1 MAKPTRRLLMTKAVT
16 SGFLGGSRFWT
27 MVGTL
32 GLAMKV
38 LEKLTRDEPEV
49 VYCERLSP
57 GETLLISSDRQTRVV
72 QRRR

>member
-27 MVGTL
+27 AVGTL

-38 LEKLTRDEPEV
+38 LKRLTRDEPEV

-57 GETLLISSDRQTRVV
+57 GESLLVSSGRPTRVV

>member
-16 SGFLGGSRFWT
+16 NGFLGGSRFWT
-27 MVGTL
+27 VVGTL

-38 LEKLTRDEPEV
+38 LRKITREAPEV
-49 VYCERLSP
+49 VYSERLSP
-57 GETLLISSDRQTRVV
+57 GETILISHDRRAEVV